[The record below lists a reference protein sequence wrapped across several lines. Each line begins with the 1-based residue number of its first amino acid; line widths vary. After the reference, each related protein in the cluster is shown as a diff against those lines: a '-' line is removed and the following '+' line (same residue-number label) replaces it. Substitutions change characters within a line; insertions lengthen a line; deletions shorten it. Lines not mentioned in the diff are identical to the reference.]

1 MTSTLGPGHGVEEGI
16 EEYRMHLSIR
26 GIPWQSDTNKRQV
39 SQRYLDLTRKKL
51 ELARLPKELSDD
63 EDVNEDPHGV
73 TKAQLEPLLDF
84 WLDGFDFRAREAH
97 LNRQL
102 PQYRTNLRWS
112 RRVRSNHSEE
122 RLRVHFVHR
131 RSTFKD
137 AVPLLFV
144 HDWGTSFVEVARIVE
159 CLCEPVSTPTQ
170 MQNHPQ
176 AFHVVCPSIPG
187 FGFGDPLQRH
197 DAGIED
203 VAIVFQALM
212 EKLGY
217 KEYVAYGTGWAFR
230 IIRSI
235 SHRSSVCKAI
245 YTTNPLVP
253 APTMRKTP
261 LAYARYRIARMT
273 GASIPFLSFGY
284 VPSDFDLPTPSDA
297 SIGSIPLNSSDN
309 NAGLSTSALAFAL
322 SDSPTGLLAF
332 MLNLINPPIAPMAPL
347 QSSLLALP
355 PPRPLLGSV
364 AGSNSASSSA
374 RFSAHSS
381 AQGSARLSIPTG
393 GLASNSSTA
402 LLPIPSSSRP
412 SVASSA
418 QGSGSG
424 SASVRASG
432 STIAKDDGKA
442 EPDTKRNDSLHPNAL
457 LSPTSNPAPTSAP
470 IATSP
475 PAPRHFAPPSVP
487 AQAPSQPLPHSPSP
501 VTTTSPSKANNGVD
515 LSHPWTP
522 SDILTWTMLYWL
534 SGPEAP
540 LRWLRNAR
548 RETRPSAPFWHERS
562 KVPVGVS
569 FFRPPASATPGQRE
583 ERRVEEGGGTLGVER
598 RARGGRR
605 ERRGTGLGACPP
617 MWMAAWGELS
627 WLRRHEAGREVKW
640 PAWERGEV
648 VVQDLRD
655 FVGEVR
661 KEGTLAKL

>member
-1 MTSTLGPGHGVEEGI
+1 MTSTSGPGHDVDEGI
-16 EEYRMHLSIR
+16 EEYRMH
-26 GIPWQSDTNKRQV
+26 V

-63 EDVNEDPHGV
+63 EDVDEDPHGV

-84 WLDGFDFRAREAH
+84 WLDGFDFRAQEAH

-112 RRVRSNHSEE
+112 RRVMSNQPQET
-122 RLRVHFVHR
+122 LRVHFAHR

-144 HDWGTSFVEVARIVE
+144 HDWGTSFVEVARIIE
-159 CLCEPVSTPTQ
+159 WLCEPVSTPTQ
-170 MQNHPQ
+170 MQSHPQ

-217 KEYVAYGTGWAFR
+217 KEYVAYGSGWGFR
-230 IIRSI
+230 IVRSI
-235 SHRSSVCKAI
+235 SYHSSACKAI

-253 APTMRKTP
+253 APTIRDTP
-261 LAYARYRIARMT
+261 LAYTQYRIAQMT

-284 VPSDFDLPTPSDA
+284 VPSDFELPTSSDA
-297 SIGSIPLNSSDN
+297 NTGSIPLNSSDN
-309 NAGLSTSALAFAL
+309 NTGLSTSALAFAL

-332 MLNLINPPIAPMAPL
+332 MLNLINPPTAPSAPL
-347 QSSLLALP
+347 QPSLSAL

-374 RFSAHSS
+374 RLSAHSS

-412 SVASSA
+412 SVSSSA

-424 SASVRASG
+424 TASVRASG
-432 STIAKDDGKA
+432 SANIKDDAKA
-442 EPDTKRNDSLHPNAL
+442 EPETKRNDSLHPNAL
-457 LSPTSNPAPTSAP
+457 LSPTSNPPPTSAP
-470 IATSP
+470 IAASP
-475 PAPRHFAPPSVP
+475 PAPRHLQPPSFSGQMASQSP
-487 AQAPSQPLPHSPSP
+487 PLTQPSQPISQPISQP
-501 VTTTSPSKANNGVD
+501 TTQPTSQPLRDPERVD
-515 LSHPWTP
+515 LFHPWTP

-548 RETRPSAPFWHERS
+548 RETSPSAPFWQERS
-562 KVPVGVS
+562 KVPVGAS
-569 FFRPPASATPGQRE
+569 FFRPPISTDSRQGE
-583 ERRVEEGGGTLGVER
+583 ERRSEAGTDRVMGGR
-598 RARGGRR
+598 RARGDKREGR
-605 ERRGTGLGACPP
+605 GSGVGVCPP
-617 MWMAAWGELS
+617 IWMAAWGELS
-627 WLRRHEAGREVKW
+627 WLRRHETGREVKW

-655 FVGEVR
+655 FAGEVR
-661 KEGTLAKL
+661 REGGLGGM